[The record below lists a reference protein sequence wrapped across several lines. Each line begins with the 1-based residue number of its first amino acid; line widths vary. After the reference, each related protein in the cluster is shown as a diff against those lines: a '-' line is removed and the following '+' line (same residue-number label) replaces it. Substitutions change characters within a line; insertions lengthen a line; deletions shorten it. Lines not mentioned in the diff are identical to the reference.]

1 MNRIKAILRNERG
14 VTLIEL
20 LISIG
25 VGSVVIT
32 MLLSILS
39 TTMLTKNKIDH
50 ENRLYDESYYI
61 SEYIQNRVFDLGVRS
76 IEDITPDGSEDQI
89 IELRHEYDV
98 LQSNESGV
106 IYRDYSNAESFV
118 LHYDASEKSLHYGN
132 ADSFDLSNTTFLNP
146 AETRINS
153 SEVAVENA
161 TAIGYDCILYGPI
174 YNEET
179 DETVSRC
186 VSAIM
191 RLNITLTFELNDDP
205 LFKPMT
211 FESTIVF

>member
-1 MNRIKAILRNERG
+1 
-14 VTLIEL
+14 
-20 LISIG
+20 
-25 VGSVVIT
+25 VIT
-32 MLLSILS
+32 MLMSILS

-61 SEYIQNRVFDLGVRS
+61 SEYIQSRVFDLGVRS
-76 IEDITPDGSEDQI
+76 IEDITPDGSDDQI

-98 LQSNESGV
+98 MQSKDSGV
-106 IYRDYSNAESFV
+106 IYRDYSDAESFI
-118 LHYDASEKSLHYGN
+118 LHYDASEQSLHYGN
-132 ADSFDLSNTTFLNP
+132 ADAFDRNNSTFLDP
-146 AETRINS
+146 EDTRINS
-153 SEVAVENA
+153 TDVAVEDA

-174 YNEET
+174 YDDET
-179 DETVSRC
+179 DTTVNRC

-191 RLNITLTFELNDDP
+191 RLNITLTFRINDEP